1 MTLAH
6 TWRPASP
13 VNGAT
18 PWIRTPEGMAARIAT
33 EHAIAGERPLA
44 FLPTTGGGRHRVEV
58 VAGTCA
64 EPVPTERPDT
74 IPDRLPTRPDACTW
88 RDHDDGV
95 HFATV
100 RLSPDPAPGLD
111 GAYADELEVCRCCA
125 FETDH
130 IYEAMRSQACSNG
143 HVEVALRQPT
153 GEWI

>member
-1 MTLAH
+1 MTE
-6 TWRPASP
+6 
-13 VNGAT
+13 
-18 PWIRTPEGMAARIAT
+18 RTT
-33 EHAIAGERPLA
+33 T
-44 FLPTTGGGRHRVEV
+44 FLPSVAVRDENRAAVWGLYLAQHGKSTLLPNDFGLGRHPGRHRVEV
-58 VAGTCA
+58 IAGTCA

-88 RDHDDGV
+88 RDHGGGV

-100 RLSPDPAPGLD
+100 RLTPDPRIGLD
-111 GAYADELEVCRCCA
+111 GAHTDEMEVCRCCA

-130 IYEAMRSQACSNG
+130 IYEAMRSQARSNG